1 MDFSLTLR
9 RKVDKERN
17 DPMKMYVWLWCILS
31 FSLSG
36 EVFAQQ
42 KDDDQVDRESLAD
55 QDKEHEADINKKVAA
70 SKRLVLAAVKHIQ
83 KVSIPRACNDF
94 IRSAVWREGELF
106 ISVFTDDGICL
117 AHGDDNERIWKGM
130 KDLKGVGGAPLI
142 KDMLTT
148 GAKGG
153 RVSYLWNN
161 GFRSSY
167 VKTVVKNGLTYVV
180 DCGFFPENSE
190 FATKQ
195 LVKTAIA
202 YFMQNGK
209 EATFALISNPNGP
222 FVKGDIYM
230 FVYTYKGIN
239 VAHGNN
245 AALVGQNLI
254 DLTDSRGTPV
264 IKNLIDIA
272 KNKGKGWFDYIWK
285 NEFKRSYVERM
296 IDPRTKIPYVV
307 SAGYY
312 PNVTLPRVEN
322 FVKKAIGFLKSNG
335 AKDALSEFSN
345 IVGQFSIGGL
355 GIMVFDYNGK
365 CLANGINPAYVGQN
379 LMKLEDD
386 QGRLYV
392 KDMIAAAR
400 KSGRA
405 LLSYSLSNATAIIY
419 VENVETPDGKFIIG
433 SIYYPSSKISST
445 QTLVNRALEYFKD
458 HTPEAAFDTFSGRNT
473 AFLRGDLSI
482 FVYDEEG
489 TRLVNG
495 PYKSQIWENYIKL
508 TDQQGK
514 SIVNDLISIGVN
526 GGGWAL
532 YQVRNARRR
541 IYVKAAEKTLKN
553 GEAKTFIIG
562 SGYFL

>member
-1 MDFSLTLR
+1 MKMRVALWCVISLSWPYLARAAEDRGDVVDGRAIETGDGVSEVDIN
-9 RKVDKERN
+9 RKV
-17 DPMKMYVWLWCILS
+17 
-31 FSLSG
+31 
-36 EVFAQQ
+36 
-42 KDDDQVDRESLAD
+42 
-55 QDKEHEADINKKVAA
+55 A
-70 SKRLVLAAVKHIQ
+70 SSKQLVLNAVKHLQ
-83 KVSIPRACNDF
+83 KVSVERACNDF
-94 IRSAVWREGELF
+94 IRNGLWREGELF
-106 ISVFTDDGICL
+106 ISVFTSDGICL
-117 AHGDDNERIWKGM
+117 ANGDDNERIWKSIKG
-130 KDLKGVGGAPLI
+130 LKGVGGGPLI
-142 KDMLTT
+142 TEMLNV

-153 RVSYLWNN
+153 RVSYVWNN

-167 VKTVVKNGLTYVV
+167 VKTVVKNGVTYVI
-180 DCGFFPENSE
+180 DCGFFPENAE

-202 YFMQNGK
+202 YFIQNGK

-230 FVYTYKGIN
+230 FAYNFKGVA

-254 DLTDSRGTPV
+254 DLVDSRGTPI

-272 KNKGKGWFDYIWK
+272 KKKGKGWLDYIWK
-285 NEFKRSYVERM
+285 KEPKRSYVEKVV
-296 IDPRTKIPYVV
+296 DPRTKVPYVI

-312 PNVTLPRVEN
+312 PKVTLPRVEN
-322 FVKKAIGFLKSNG
+322 FVKRAIGFLKSNG
-335 AKDALSEFSN
+335 AKASLSEFSN
-345 IVGQFSIGGL
+345 IVGQFSVGGI

-379 LMKLEDD
+379 LLKLQDD
-386 QGRLYV
+386 QGRFFV

-400 KSGRA
+400 KTDKA
-405 LLSYSLSNATAIIY
+405 LLSFSLANATAVIY

-445 QTLVNRALEYFKD
+445 QTLVNRAEEFLRERD
-458 HTPEAAFDTFSGRNT
+458 PEAAFDAFSGRT
-473 AFLRGDLSI
+473 SSYIKGDLSI
-482 FVYDEEG
+482 FVYGEDG

-495 PYKSQIWENYIKL
+495 PNKSQIWENYLKL

-514 SIVNDLISIGVN
+514 SIVSDIISLGIN
-526 GGGWAL
+526 GGGWAQ

-541 IYVKAAEKTLKN
+541 VYVKAVEKKLKN
-553 GEAKTFIIG
+553 GEVKTFVLG